1 MKDVIAGS
9 WAKLCAGTQDADGK
23 AHKEGPLS
31 KLCQTPKTGSG
42 KIMHGF
48 KVVGENR
55 IMAVIDGGVESAVS
69 SLSASYGDKVEVT
82 CTPLRSYQ
90 SFAKNVLGV
99 DESLTKPLT
108 STIVTDGSI
117 RIFLLHFVIE
127 YRGLTPA
134 QLLATW
140 KNEAEFACR
149 LRNAGK
155 LHVELFK
162 VVAQREVYCFINVP
176 DGDTLD
182 DISFT
187 LPLIKELG
195 DQVKVTTKA
204 LIPFTG

>member
-69 SLSASYGDKVEVT
+69 SLNAAYGDKVEFT

-90 SFAKNVLGV
+90 SFAKNVLGSE
-99 DESLTKPLT
+99 ESVTKCTP
-108 STIVTDGSI
+108 STLSAES
-117 RIFLLHFVIE
+117 RIYVLKFDIE
-127 YRGLTPA
+127 YRGLSPA
-134 QLLATW
+134 ELLAIW
-140 KNEAEFACR
+140 KKEAEFALR
-149 LRNAGK
+149 LRLAGELK
-155 LHVELFK
+155 LELFK
-162 VVAQREVYCFINVP
+162 VVAQRQVYGFIMMP

-182 DISFT
+182 NISFT
-187 LPLIKELG
+187 LPLVKELG
-195 DQVKVTTKA
+195 DQVKITTKE
-204 LIPFTG
+204 LLPFTG